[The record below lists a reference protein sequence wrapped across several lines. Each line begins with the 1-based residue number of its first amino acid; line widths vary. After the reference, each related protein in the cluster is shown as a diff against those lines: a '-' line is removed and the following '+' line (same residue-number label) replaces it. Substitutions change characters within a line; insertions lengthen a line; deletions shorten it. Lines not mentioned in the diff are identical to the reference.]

1 MKKPMTRWKAAAI
14 HLLISL
20 IVILGVGLG
29 LIVVWYGPELFSLM
43 GAQRLLTI
51 LAIVDIAIGPLL
63 TLIVY
68 KHGKKSLRFDLTV
81 IALLQLAFLAYGLHI
96 MWQSRPVFMVGV
108 LDRFE
113 LVFANQL
120 HDEDLAKGKAEGF
133 RARSFTGPL
142 IVGGALGATNDERYQ
157 LAISGL
163 SGKDIHLLPER
174 YVPYDQVASQ
184 IASAGKPVDE
194 LIALSPEAADPIDR
208 VLADTGRSRSEV
220 VFVPIISSRGRATML
235 LASGTGEVLGDVAVD
250 PWPDLAQ

>member
-20 IVILGVGLG
+20 IVILGVGMG
-29 LIVVWYGPELFSLM
+29 LVVVWYGPELFSLM

-68 KHGKKSLRFDLTV
+68 KHGKKSLKFDLAV
-81 IALLQLAFLAYGLHI
+81 IALLQLGFLAYGLNM

-120 HDEDLAKGKAEGF
+120 DNADLAKGKTEGF
-133 RARSFTGPL
+133 RARSFTGPR
-142 IVGGALGATNDERYQ
+142 IVGGSLGSTSDERYE

-174 YVPYDQVASQ
+174 YVAYEQVASQ
-184 IASAGKPVDE
+184 IAAAGKPVDE
-194 LIALSPEAADPIDR
+194 LIAQSPEAAGPIDS
-208 VLADTGRSRSEV
+208 VLADVGRSRTEV
-220 VFVPIISSRGRATML
+220 VYVPIISSRGRATML
-235 LASGTGEVLGDVAVD
+235 LVRDTGEILGDVAVD
-250 PWPDLAQ
+250 PWPDLKN

>member
-1 MKKPMTRWKAAAI
+1 MRVTNRWKAAAI

-20 IVILGVGLG
+20 LVILGVGFG
-29 LIVVWYGPELFSLM
+29 LVFAWYGPEFFSLM

-68 KHGKKSLRFDLTV
+68 KHGKKSLKFDLAV
-81 IALLQLAFLAYGLHI
+81 IALLQLGFLAYGLHI
-96 MWQSRPVFMVGV
+96 MWQSRPVFLVGV

-120 HDEDLAKGKAEGF
+120 DAADLKKGRTEGF
-133 RARSFTGPL
+133 RTRSFTGPR
-142 IVGGALGATNDERYQ
+142 IVGGALGTTGDERYD

-174 YVPYDQVASQ
+174 YVPYEQVAAQ
-184 IASAGKPVDE
+184 IVTSAKPVED
-194 LIALSPEAADPIDR
+194 LIKVSPAAAGPIDQLLEE
-208 VLADTGRSRSEV
+208 VGRSRAEAV
-220 VFVPIISSRGRATML
+220 YVPVISSRGRATML
-235 LASGTGEVLGDVAVD
+235 LVPGTGEVVGEVAVD
-250 PWPDLAQ
+250 PWPDLRE